1 MATPFPERL
10 RIRGR
15 AASAA
20 LLLVLLVVAPA
31 GAQSTDPVELA
42 QQAIDDPASLEALRE
57 LSPDARTALTGTED
71 DVAERLET
79 LATQER
85 FEVDED
91 VSAIAQD
98 ILSQERFATARDN
111 TVGSL
116 IADLQRRLTI
126 WINRLIASII
136 ANVPGGPRLFFG
148 ALILGVLAMAGVF
161 ASRLAQNRIRVT
173 EAATLARIRR
183 ERGLSPAELRRRS
196 REAAQAGDHAEAVR
210 LLFLAG
216 LTTLDE
222 RDRIDFSP
230 GTTTEE
236 ISEHLT
242 SSTFDDLASRFNEV
256 VYGGRDADADDYDR
270 SLAEWNAVLEAS

>member
-1 MATPFPERL
+1 L